1 MKLQVKWLS
10 ISMLLLCAIAGSV
23 STAFGQQQRDPLGQL
38 KRAITQANAPV
49 LTATQET
56 ALTALITAYKDAQP
70 DEPDAVLE
78 AARDAYNAAL
88 LAGSLA
94 DAQAQATIIAN
105 RSAVLSKAR
114 LDGQAKFVIDVLTI
128 LSNGGQLAPLN
139 TKFGAERVLG
149 LVSSL
154 AGHGFRGDHG
164 GPGGG
169 GPGAGGPGT
178 GGPGGGG
185 PRGGR
190 P

>member
-10 ISMLLLCAIAGSV
+10 ISTLLLCAIASSV
-23 STAFGQQQRDPLGQL
+23 TAFGQTQRDPLGHL

-56 ALTALITAYKDAQP
+56 ALTTLITAYKDAQP
-70 DEPDAVLE
+70 DEPDAALA
-78 AARDAYNAAL
+78 AARDAYEAAL
-88 LAGSLA
+88 LAGKLA

-105 RSAVLSKAR
+105 RSAVLSKTR
-114 LDGQAKFVIDVLTI
+114 LDAQAKFVIDVLTI

-139 TKFGAERVLG
+139 TKFGADRVLG

-154 AGHGFRGDHG
+154 VGGGFGGDHGG

-169 GPGAGGPGT
+169 G
-178 GGPGGGG
+178 
-185 PRGGR
+185 GR